1 MKMQFVKA
9 FCVLFSI
16 LLIPLFFILA
26 NYYTFDA
33 LKSFRQAYFFSQSVF
48 VGLYKGASI
57 LDLKFEVYITMLISL
72 MPLMATIYIS
82 FPKTKETSHGY
93 ARWANSKDIECF
105 KIFSKEGFCKVVH
118 RLGVQFDNGFILG
131 KFGFPKLRDVCYDKP
146 LGAMIVAPPGAGKTA
161 CVALPNLLTLPNSC
175 IITDIKGEL
184 RDKTAGYR
192 QKFLNN
198 RILIFNPYGDDNTCY
213 FNPFDKRI
221 VKPMNFDQRLRLVQ
235 ENANN
240 VFISEE
246 KGEDHWVSKAKDL
259 FSFYALYD
267 VCSKDETN
275 FFDVAMGPNR
285 DYVNLIDKR
294 SRYYKQLYQHDKK
307 TGEIILDPQTNE
319 PILIPNVN
327 ARKLWYLQVSEQKY
341 ADPKDPRNFDPNEP
355 EPTPRSEEALDE
367 IVRNDARAWA
377 NSAEEEFASIIS
389 TFNRFV
395 SVFKSNQ
402 VKVATSKMS
411 FDYEEL
417 RTDNISLYIVIAQK
431 DINTLAPLVRVILES
446 IAKNLLTNESS
457 KKEERIYMILDEFVR
472 FGKLPFLLEMPALC
486 RSYNVVPLFITQDYA
501 MIRKYYSD
509 DDLKILKGVVHYNI
523 VFKMNSAEDAEIVS
537 KEVGEFTRQSKN
549 YSTEKNQLVFGG
561 SSSYSHEG
569 RNLLTAQD
577 IMNIESDEVIVIVT
591 GAKATPLKLKANYW
605 FKDKKLL
612 KRANLPIDLEVERK
626 RVEEPTQ
633 PTTEIITPPNQNKQD
648 TANLEPSNNGEY
660 TENESSESNNENNP
674 TTPQKE
680 SENSNPIESEKDH
693 ENPTT
698 QFIIDLT
705 YTKQMEEV
713 LDEIV
718 ENKSSYLDFLQ
729 NLATKCPK
737 IEKLER
743 NDDEIK
749 PSSEGQITYIENIL
763 RDLQLDLSEEFKNYK
778 EDNRV
783 AKAFL
788 DRYIKEHEFF
798 KKNNKKASS
807 SNNNEIRPATPKQIN
822 FAEILAKKHNVKL
835 PKGFKYSMKVCG
847 DFINEYSKK

>member
-33 LKSFRQAYFFSQSVF
+33 LKSLRQAYFFSQSVF

-57 LDLKFEVYITMLISL
+57 LDLKFEVYITMIMSL
-72 MPLMATIYIS
+72 MPLVATIYMSIQ
-82 FPKTKETSHGY
+82 KTKETSHGY
-93 ARWANSKDIECF
+93 ARWANGKDIECF
-105 KIFSKEGFCKVVH
+105 KVFSKEGFCKVVH
-118 RLGVQFDNGFILG
+118 RLGVQFDKGFILG
-131 KFGFPKLRDVCYDKP
+131 KFGFPKLRNVCYDKP

-259 FSFYALYD
+259 FSFYALHD

-355 EPTPRSEEALDE
+355 EPAPRSEGALDE

-402 VKVATSKMS
+402 VRIATSKMS

-501 MIRKYYSD
+501 MIRKNYSD

-549 YSTEKNQLVFGG
+549 YSTEKGQLVFGG

-605 FKDKKLL
+605 FKDKELL

-626 RVEEPTQ
+626 RFKESVQ
-633 PTTEIITPPNQNKQD
+633 PTTKIATTPNQNK
-648 TANLEPSNNGEY
+648 ANLEPSNKGEN
-660 TENESSESNNENNP
+660 TENKDSNGKNNENNP

-680 SENSNPIESEKDH
+680 SENSNLTESEKDN

-698 QFIIDLT
+698 SQEKNKNENTEQENHNEIDEIL
-705 YTKQMEEV
+705 KKPLSEISMEEKRA
-713 LDEIV
+713 L
-718 ENKSSYLDFLQ
+718 
-729 NLATKCPK
+729 
-737 IEKLER
+737 
-743 NDDEIK
+743 
-749 PSSEGQITYIENIL
+749 
-763 RDLQLDLSEEFKNYK
+763 
-778 EDNRV
+778 
-783 AKAFL
+783 
-788 DRYIKEHEFF
+788 F
-798 KKNNKKASS
+798 KKM
-807 SNNNEIRPATPKQIN
+807 QQ
-822 FAEILAKKHNVKL
+822 
-835 PKGFKYSMKVCG
+835 G
-847 DFINEYSKK
+847 DEQSEQEQDTQS

>member
-9 FCVLFSI
+9 FCMLFSI

-26 NYYTFDA
+26 NYYVFDA

-48 VGLYKGASI
+48 IGLYKGASI
-57 LDLKFEVYITMLISL
+57 LDLKFEVYITMIMSL
-72 MPLMATIYIS
+72 MPLVATIYMSIQ
-82 FPKTKETSHGY
+82 KTKETSHGY
-93 ARWANSKDIECF
+93 ARWANVKDIECF

-118 RLGVQFDNGFILG
+118 RLGVQFDKGFILG

-259 FSFYALYD
+259 FSFYALHD

-355 EPTPRSEEALDE
+355 EPAPRSEGALDE

-402 VKVATSKMS
+402 VRIATSKMS

-501 MIRKYYSD
+501 MIRKNYSD

-549 YSTEKNQLVFGG
+549 YSTEKGQLVFGG

-605 FKDKKLL
+605 FRDKELL

-626 RVEEPTQ
+626 RF
-633 PTTEIITPPNQNKQD
+633 K
-648 TANLEPSNNGEY
+648 
-660 TENESSESNNENNP
+660 ESAQP

-680 SENSNPIESEKDH
+680 SENSNLTESEKDN

-698 QFIIDLT
+698 SQEKNKNENTEQENHNEIDEIL
-705 YTKQMEEV
+705 KKPLSEISMEEKRA
-713 LDEIV
+713 L
-718 ENKSSYLDFLQ
+718 
-729 NLATKCPK
+729 
-737 IEKLER
+737 
-743 NDDEIK
+743 
-749 PSSEGQITYIENIL
+749 
-763 RDLQLDLSEEFKNYK
+763 
-778 EDNRV
+778 
-783 AKAFL
+783 
-788 DRYIKEHEFF
+788 F
-798 KKNNKKASS
+798 KKM
-807 SNNNEIRPATPKQIN
+807 QQ
-822 FAEILAKKHNVKL
+822 
-835 PKGFKYSMKVCG
+835 G
-847 DFINEYSKK
+847 DEQTAQVQDPQS

>member
-1 MKMQFVKA
+1 MKMQFMKA

-33 LKSFRQAYFFSQSVF
+33 LKSLRQAYFFSQSVF
-48 VGLYKGASI
+48 VGLYHGASI
-57 LDLKFEVYITMLISL
+57 FDLKFEVYLTMLISL
-72 MPLMATIYIS
+72 MPFVATIYIN
-82 FPKTKETSHGY
+82 FPKTTETSHGY
-93 ARWANSKDIECF
+93 ARWANVKDIECF

-131 KFGFPKLRDVCYDKP
+131 KFGFPKLRNVCYDKP

-259 FSFYALYD
+259 FSFYALHD

-355 EPTPRSEEALDE
+355 EPAPRSEGALDE

-402 VKVATSKMS
+402 VRIATSKMS

-446 IAKNLLTNESS
+446 IAKNLLANESS

-549 YSTEKNQLVFGG
+549 YSTEKGQLVFGG

-612 KRANLPIDLEVERK
+612 KRASLPIDLEVERK
-626 RVEEPTQ
+626 RFKESTQ
-633 PTTEIITPPNQNKQD
+633 PTTEIATTPNQNK
-648 TANLEPSNNGEY
+648 ANLDQSNKGEN
-660 TENESSESNNENNP
+660 TENKDNEGKTNENNP
-674 TTPQKE
+674 TTPQKK
-680 SENSNPIESEKDH
+680 SENSNLTESEKDN

-698 QFIIDLT
+698 SQEKNKNENTEQGNHNEIDEIL
-705 YTKQMEEV
+705 KKPLSEISMEEKRA
-713 LDEIV
+713 L
-718 ENKSSYLDFLQ
+718 
-729 NLATKCPK
+729 
-737 IEKLER
+737 
-743 NDDEIK
+743 
-749 PSSEGQITYIENIL
+749 
-763 RDLQLDLSEEFKNYK
+763 
-778 EDNRV
+778 
-783 AKAFL
+783 
-788 DRYIKEHEFF
+788 F
-798 KKNNKKASS
+798 KKM
-807 SNNNEIRPATPKQIN
+807 QQ
-822 FAEILAKKHNVKL
+822 
-835 PKGFKYSMKVCG
+835 G
-847 DFINEYSKK
+847 DEESEQEVTQSTQS

>member
-26 NYYTFDA
+26 NYYVFDA
-33 LKSFRQAYFFSQSVF
+33 IKSFRQAYFFSQSVF
-48 VGLYKGASI
+48 IGLYKGASI
-57 LDLKFEVYITMLISL
+57 LDLKFEVYITMIMSL
-72 MPLMATIYIS
+72 MPLVATIYMSIQ
-82 FPKTKETSHGY
+82 KTKETSHGY
-93 ARWANSKDIECF
+93 ARWANVKDIECF

-118 RLGVQFDNGFILG
+118 RLGVQFDKGFILG

-259 FSFYALYD
+259 FSFYALHD

-355 EPTPRSEEALDE
+355 EPAPRSEGALDE

-402 VKVATSKMS
+402 VRIATSKMS

-501 MIRKYYSD
+501 MIRKNYSD

-549 YSTEKNQLVFGG
+549 YSTEKGQLVFGG

-577 IMNIESDEVIVIVT
+577 IMNIKSDEVIVIVT

-605 FKDKKLL
+605 FRDKELL

-626 RVEEPTQ
+626 RFKESVQ
-633 PTTEIITPPNQNKQD
+633 PTT
-648 TANLEPSNNGEY
+648 S
-660 TENESSESNNENNP
+660 
-674 TTPQKE
+674 QKE
-680 SENSNPIESEKDH
+680 SENSNLTESEKDN

-698 QFIIDLT
+698 SQEKNKNENTEQENHNEIDEIL
-705 YTKQMEEV
+705 KKPLSEISMEEKRA
-713 LDEIV
+713 L
-718 ENKSSYLDFLQ
+718 
-729 NLATKCPK
+729 
-737 IEKLER
+737 
-743 NDDEIK
+743 
-749 PSSEGQITYIENIL
+749 
-763 RDLQLDLSEEFKNYK
+763 
-778 EDNRV
+778 
-783 AKAFL
+783 
-788 DRYIKEHEFF
+788 F
-798 KKNNKKASS
+798 KKM
-807 SNNNEIRPATPKQIN
+807 QQ
-822 FAEILAKKHNVKL
+822 
-835 PKGFKYSMKVCG
+835 G
-847 DFINEYSKK
+847 DEQSEQEKDTQS

>member
-26 NYYTFDA
+26 NYYVFDA
-33 LKSFRQAYFFSQSVF
+33 IKSFRQAYFFSQSVF
-48 VGLYKGASI
+48 IGLYKGASI
-57 LDLKFEVYITMLISL
+57 LDLKFEVYTTMIMSL
-72 MPLMATIYIS
+72 MPLLATIYMSIQ
-82 FPKTKETSHGY
+82 KTKETSHGY
-93 ARWANSKDIECF
+93 ARWANVKDIECF
-105 KIFSKEGFCKVVH
+105 KVFSKEGFCKVVH
-118 RLGVQFDNGFILG
+118 RLGVQFDKGFILG

-259 FSFYALYD
+259 FSFYALHD

-355 EPTPRSEEALDE
+355 EPAPRSEGALDE

-402 VKVATSKMS
+402 VRIATSKMS

-549 YSTEKNQLVFGG
+549 YSTEKGQLVFGG

-605 FKDKKLL
+605 FRDKELL

-626 RVEEPTQ
+626 RF
-633 PTTEIITPPNQNKQD
+633 K
-648 TANLEPSNNGEY
+648 
-660 TENESSESNNENNP
+660 ESAQP

-680 SENSNPIESEKDH
+680 SENSNLTESEKDN

-698 QFIIDLT
+698 SQEKNKNENTEQENHNEIDEIL
-705 YTKQMEEV
+705 KKPLSEISMEEKRA
-713 LDEIV
+713 L
-718 ENKSSYLDFLQ
+718 
-729 NLATKCPK
+729 
-737 IEKLER
+737 
-743 NDDEIK
+743 
-749 PSSEGQITYIENIL
+749 
-763 RDLQLDLSEEFKNYK
+763 
-778 EDNRV
+778 
-783 AKAFL
+783 
-788 DRYIKEHEFF
+788 F
-798 KKNNKKASS
+798 KKM
-807 SNNNEIRPATPKQIN
+807 QQ
-822 FAEILAKKHNVKL
+822 
-835 PKGFKYSMKVCG
+835 G
-847 DFINEYSKK
+847 DEQSEQEVL

>member
-33 LKSFRQAYFFSQSVF
+33 LKSLRQAYFFSQSVF
-48 VGLYKGASI
+48 VGLYHGASI
-57 LDLKFEVYITMLISL
+57 FDLKFEVYLTMLISL
-72 MPLMATIYIS
+72 MPFVATIYIN
-82 FPKTKETSHGY
+82 FPKTTETSHGY
-93 ARWANSKDIECF
+93 ARWANVKDIECF
-105 KIFSKEGFCKVVH
+105 KIFSKESFCKVVH

-131 KFGFPKLRDVCYDKP
+131 KFGFPKLRNVCYDKP

-221 VKPMNFDQRLRLVQ
+221 VEKMTFAEQLRHVKAVGDGIFVD
-235 ENANN
+235 E
-240 VFISEE
+240 
-246 KGEDHWVSKAKDL
+246 EDHWVSKAKDL

-355 EPTPRSEEALDE
+355 KPTPRSEEALDE

-417 RTDNISLYIVIAQK
+417 RTDNISLYIVIAQI
-431 DINTLAPLVRVILES
+431 DIGTLSSLVRAFLES
-446 IAKNLLTNESS
+446 IAKNLMVKESS
-457 KKEERIYMILDEFVR
+457 KPEERIFIIADEFVR

-549 YSTEKNQLVFGG
+549 YSTEKGQLVFGG

-577 IMNIESDEVIVIVT
+577 IMNINSDEVIVIVT

-605 FKDKKLL
+605 FKDKELL
-612 KRANLPIDLEVERK
+612 KRANLPIDLEVERQ
-626 RVEEPTQ
+626 RVEEPIQ
-633 PTTEIITPPNQNKQD
+633 PTTEIETTPNQNKAD
-648 TANLEPSNNGEY
+648 LEPSNKGEKV
-660 TENESSESNNENNP
+660 ENESNERNTNENNP
-674 TTPQKE
+674 TTPQE
-680 SENSNPIESEKDH
+680 LENSNLKESEKDNESPITL
-693 ENPTT
+693 ENANENIE
-698 QFIIDLT
+698 QGNHNEIDEIL
-705 YTKQMEEV
+705 KKPLSEISMEEKRA
-713 LDEIV
+713 L
-718 ENKSSYLDFLQ
+718 
-729 NLATKCPK
+729 
-737 IEKLER
+737 
-743 NDDEIK
+743 
-749 PSSEGQITYIENIL
+749 
-763 RDLQLDLSEEFKNYK
+763 
-778 EDNRV
+778 
-783 AKAFL
+783 
-788 DRYIKEHEFF
+788 F
-798 KKNNKKASS
+798 KKM
-807 SNNNEIRPATPKQIN
+807 QQ
-822 FAEILAKKHNVKL
+822 
-835 PKGFKYSMKVCG
+835 G
-847 DFINEYSKK
+847 DEESEQEVTQSTQS

>member
-33 LKSFRQAYFFSQSVF
+33 LKSLRQAYFFSQSVF

-402 VKVATSKMS
+402 VRVATSKMS
-411 FDYEEL
+411 FNYEEL

-577 IMNIESDEVIVIVT
+577 IMNINSDEVIVIVT

-605 FKDKKLL
+605 FKDKELL

-633 PTTEIITPPNQNKQD
+633 PTTSQEKSKNENTEQENDETDEILKKPLNEMNTEEKRALFKKMQQGDEESEQEVLQD
-648 TANLEPSNNGEY
+648 TQS
-660 TENESSESNNENNP
+660 
-674 TTPQKE
+674 
-680 SENSNPIESEKDH
+680 
-693 ENPTT
+693 
-698 QFIIDLT
+698 
-705 YTKQMEEV
+705 
-713 LDEIV
+713 
-718 ENKSSYLDFLQ
+718 
-729 NLATKCPK
+729 
-737 IEKLER
+737 
-743 NDDEIK
+743 
-749 PSSEGQITYIENIL
+749 
-763 RDLQLDLSEEFKNYK
+763 
-778 EDNRV
+778 
-783 AKAFL
+783 
-788 DRYIKEHEFF
+788 
-798 KKNNKKASS
+798 
-807 SNNNEIRPATPKQIN
+807 
-822 FAEILAKKHNVKL
+822 
-835 PKGFKYSMKVCG
+835 
-847 DFINEYSKK
+847 

>member
-26 NYYTFDA
+26 NYYVFDA
-33 LKSFRQAYFFSQSVF
+33 IKSFRQAYFFSQSVF
-48 VGLYKGASI
+48 IGLYKGASI
-57 LDLKFEVYITMLISL
+57 LDLKFEVYITMIISL
-72 MPLMATIYIS
+72 MPLVATIYMSIQ
-82 FPKTKETSHGY
+82 KTKETSHGY
-93 ARWANSKDIECF
+93 ARWANVKDIECF
-105 KIFSKEGFCKVVH
+105 KVFSKEGFCKVVH
-118 RLGVQFDNGFILG
+118 RLGVQFDKGFILG

-285 DYVNLIDKR
+285 DYVNLINKR

-355 EPTPRSEEALDE
+355 EPAPRSEGALDE

-402 VKVATSKMS
+402 VRIATSKMS

-501 MIRKYYSD
+501 MIRKNYSD

-523 VFKMNSAEDAEIVS
+523 VFKMNSAEDADIVS

-549 YSTEKNQLVFGG
+549 YSTEKGQLVFGG

-605 FKDKKLL
+605 FRDKELL

-626 RVEEPTQ
+626 RF
-633 PTTEIITPPNQNKQD
+633 K
-648 TANLEPSNNGEY
+648 
-660 TENESSESNNENNP
+660 ESAQP

-680 SENSNPIESEKDH
+680 SENSNLTESEKDN

-698 QFIIDLT
+698 SQEKNKNENTEQENHNEIDEIL
-705 YTKQMEEV
+705 KKPLSEISMEEKRA
-713 LDEIV
+713 L
-718 ENKSSYLDFLQ
+718 
-729 NLATKCPK
+729 
-737 IEKLER
+737 
-743 NDDEIK
+743 
-749 PSSEGQITYIENIL
+749 
-763 RDLQLDLSEEFKNYK
+763 
-778 EDNRV
+778 
-783 AKAFL
+783 
-788 DRYIKEHEFF
+788 F
-798 KKNNKKASS
+798 KKM
-807 SNNNEIRPATPKQIN
+807 QQ
-822 FAEILAKKHNVKL
+822 
-835 PKGFKYSMKVCG
+835 G
-847 DFINEYSKK
+847 DEQSEQEQDTQS

>member
-33 LKSFRQAYFFSQSVF
+33 LKSLRQAYFFSQSVF
-48 VGLYKGASI
+48 VGLYHGASI
-57 LDLKFEVYITMLISL
+57 FDLKFEVYLTMLISL
-72 MPLMATIYIS
+72 MPFVATIYIN
-82 FPKTKETSHGY
+82 FPKTTETSHGY

-146 LGAMIVAPPGAGKTA
+146 LGAMIVAPPGTGKTA

-246 KGEDHWVSKAKDL
+246 KGEDHWVSKAKEL
-259 FSFYALYD
+259 FVFFALLQVVTKGYSSFYD
-267 VCSKDETN
+267 VSIAPAN
-275 FFDVAMGPNR
+275 
-285 DYVNLIDKR
+285 DYAPLIHPK
-294 SRYYKQLYQHDKK
+294 SPYYKQLYQNDKK
-307 TGEIILDPQTNE
+307 TGEVILDPQTNA
-319 PILIPNVN
+319 PMKNPQANVL
-327 ARKLWYLQVSEQKY
+327 KLFLNQVADQKY
-341 ADPKDPRNFDPNEP
+341 IDMNDEKNYDPREP
-355 EPTPRSEEALDE
+355 EPPYGTKGALDE
-367 IVRNDARAWA
+367 IIRTDARSWV
-377 NSAEEEFASIIS
+377 NTPDDEFGSIMS
-389 TFNRFV
+389 SFKRFMYV
-395 SVFKSNQ
+395 YKDP
-402 VKVATSKMS
+402 KVREATSKMS

-417 RTDNISLYIVIAQK
+417 RTGNISIYIVIAQI
-431 DINTLAPLVRVILES
+431 DIGTLSSLVRAFLES
-446 IAKNLLTNESS
+446 IAKNLMVKESS
-457 KKEERIYMILDEFVR
+457 KPEERIFIIADEFVR

-633 PTTEIITPPNQNKQD
+633 PTTEITTPPNQNKQD
-648 TANLEPSNNGEY
+648 TANLEPSNKGEY
-660 TENESSESNNENNP
+660 TENESSESNNESNP
-674 TTPQKE
+674 TIPQKE
-680 SENSNPIESEKDH
+680 SENSNPTESEKDH

-698 QFIIDLT
+698 SQEKSKNENTEQENDETNEILKKPLNEMNTEEKRALFKKMQQGDEESE
-705 YTKQMEEV
+705 QEV
-713 LDEIV
+713 LQDTQ
-718 ENKSSYLDFLQ
+718 S
-729 NLATKCPK
+729 
-737 IEKLER
+737 
-743 NDDEIK
+743 
-749 PSSEGQITYIENIL
+749 
-763 RDLQLDLSEEFKNYK
+763 
-778 EDNRV
+778 
-783 AKAFL
+783 
-788 DRYIKEHEFF
+788 
-798 KKNNKKASS
+798 
-807 SNNNEIRPATPKQIN
+807 
-822 FAEILAKKHNVKL
+822 
-835 PKGFKYSMKVCG
+835 
-847 DFINEYSKK
+847 

>member
-26 NYYTFDA
+26 NYYVFDA
-33 LKSFRQAYFFSQSVF
+33 LKSLRQAYFFSQSVF
-48 VGLYKGASI
+48 IGLYHGASI
-57 LDLKFEVYITMLISL
+57 FDLKFEVYLTMLISL
-72 MPLMATIYIS
+72 MPFVATIYIN
-82 FPKTKETSHGY
+82 FPKTTETSHGY
-93 ARWANSKDIECF
+93 ARWANVKDIECF

-118 RLGVQFDNGFILG
+118 RLGVQFDKGFILG

-259 FSFYALYD
+259 FSFYALHD

-355 EPTPRSEEALDE
+355 EPAPRSEGALDE

-402 VKVATSKMS
+402 VRIATSKMS

-446 IAKNLLTNESS
+446 IAKNLLANESS

-486 RSYNVVPLFITQDYA
+486 RSYNVVLLFITQDYA

-549 YSTEKNQLVFGG
+549 YSTEKSQLVFGG

-612 KRANLPIDLEVERK
+612 KRASLPIDLEVERK
-626 RVEEPTQ
+626 RFKESVQ
-633 PTTEIITPPNQNKQD
+633 PTTEIATTPNQNKS
-648 TANLEPSNNGEY
+648 NLDQSNKGEN
-660 TENESSESNNENNP
+660 TENKDSEGKTNENNP
-674 TTPQKE
+674 TTSQEKNKNENTEQENHNEIDEILKKPL
-680 SENSNPIESEKDH
+680 SEIS
-693 ENPTT
+693 
-698 QFIIDLT
+698 
-705 YTKQMEEV
+705 MEEKRA
-713 LDEIV
+713 L
-718 ENKSSYLDFLQ
+718 
-729 NLATKCPK
+729 
-737 IEKLER
+737 
-743 NDDEIK
+743 
-749 PSSEGQITYIENIL
+749 
-763 RDLQLDLSEEFKNYK
+763 
-778 EDNRV
+778 
-783 AKAFL
+783 
-788 DRYIKEHEFF
+788 F
-798 KKNNKKASS
+798 KKM
-807 SNNNEIRPATPKQIN
+807 QQ
-822 FAEILAKKHNVKL
+822 
-835 PKGFKYSMKVCG
+835 G
-847 DFINEYSKK
+847 DEQSEQEVLQDTQS

>member
-1 MKMQFVKA
+1 
-9 FCVLFSI
+9 
-16 LLIPLFFILA
+16 
-26 NYYTFDA
+26 
-33 LKSFRQAYFFSQSVF
+33 
-48 VGLYKGASI
+48 
-57 LDLKFEVYITMLISL
+57 
-72 MPLMATIYIS
+72 
-82 FPKTKETSHGY
+82 
-93 ARWANSKDIECF
+93 
-105 KIFSKEGFCKVVH
+105 
-118 RLGVQFDNGFILG
+118 
-131 KFGFPKLRDVCYDKP
+131 
-146 LGAMIVAPPGAGKTA
+146 
-161 CVALPNLLTLPNSC
+161 
-175 IITDIKGEL
+175 
-184 RDKTAGYR
+184 
-192 QKFLNN
+192 
-198 RILIFNPYGDDNTCY
+198 
-213 FNPFDKRI
+213 
-221 VKPMNFDQRLRLVQ
+221 
-235 ENANN
+235 
-240 VFISEE
+240 
-246 KGEDHWVSKAKDL
+246 
-259 FSFYALYD
+259 
-267 VCSKDETN
+267 
-275 FFDVAMGPNR
+275 
-285 DYVNLIDKR
+285 
-294 SRYYKQLYQHDKK
+294 
-307 TGEIILDPQTNE
+307 
-319 PILIPNVN
+319 
-327 ARKLWYLQVSEQKY
+327 
-341 ADPKDPRNFDPNEP
+341 
-355 EPTPRSEEALDE
+355 
-367 IVRNDARAWA
+367 
-377 NSAEEEFASIIS
+377 
-389 TFNRFV
+389 
-395 SVFKSNQ
+395 
-402 VKVATSKMS
+402 
-411 FDYEEL
+411 
-417 RTDNISLYIVIAQK
+417 
-431 DINTLAPLVRVILES
+431 
-446 IAKNLLTNESS
+446 
-457 KKEERIYMILDEFVR
+457 
-472 FGKLPFLLEMPALC
+472 MPALC
-486 RSYNVVPLFITQDYA
+486 RSYNVVPLFITQDYT

-680 SENSNPIESEKDH
+680 SENSNPTESEKDH

>member
-26 NYYTFDA
+26 NYHTFDA

-355 EPTPRSEEALDE
+355 EPTPRSEETLDE

-605 FKDKKLL
+605 FKDKELL

-633 PTTEIITPPNQNKQD
+633 PTT
-648 TANLEPSNNGEY
+648 
-660 TENESSESNNENNP
+660 
-674 TTPQKE
+674 PQKE
-680 SENSNPIESEKDH
+680 SENSNPTESEKDH

-698 QFIIDLT
+698 SQEKSKNENTEQENDETDEILKKPLNEMNTEEKRALFKKMQQGDEESA
-705 YTKQMEEV
+705 QEV
-713 LDEIV
+713 LQDTQ
-718 ENKSSYLDFLQ
+718 S
-729 NLATKCPK
+729 
-737 IEKLER
+737 
-743 NDDEIK
+743 
-749 PSSEGQITYIENIL
+749 
-763 RDLQLDLSEEFKNYK
+763 
-778 EDNRV
+778 
-783 AKAFL
+783 
-788 DRYIKEHEFF
+788 
-798 KKNNKKASS
+798 
-807 SNNNEIRPATPKQIN
+807 
-822 FAEILAKKHNVKL
+822 
-835 PKGFKYSMKVCG
+835 
-847 DFINEYSKK
+847 

>member
-9 FCVLFSI
+9 FCALFSI

-285 DYVNLIDKR
+285 DYVNLIDRR

-355 EPTPRSEEALDE
+355 EPTPRSEGALDE

-402 VKVATSKMS
+402 VRIATSKMS

-577 IMNIESDEVIVIVT
+577 IMNID
-591 GAKATPLKLKANYW
+591 
-605 FKDKKLL
+605 
-612 KRANLPIDLEVERK
+612 
-626 RVEEPTQ
+626 
-633 PTTEIITPPNQNKQD
+633 
-648 TANLEPSNNGEY
+648 
-660 TENESSESNNENNP
+660 
-674 TTPQKE
+674 
-680 SENSNPIESEKDH
+680 
-693 ENPTT
+693 
-698 QFIIDLT
+698 
-705 YTKQMEEV
+705 QM
-713 LDEIV
+713 
-718 ENKSSYLDFLQ
+718 KSL
-729 NLATKCPK
+729 
-737 IEKLER
+737 
-743 NDDEIK
+743 
-749 PSSEGQITYIENIL
+749 
-763 RDLQLDLSEEFKNYK
+763 
-778 EDNRV
+778 
-783 AKAFL
+783 
-788 DRYIKEHEFF
+788 
-798 KKNNKKASS
+798 
-807 SNNNEIRPATPKQIN
+807 
-822 FAEILAKKHNVKL
+822 
-835 PKGFKYSMKVCG
+835 
-847 DFINEYSKK
+847 